1 MAKCPKCGKTYAQGR
16 GALSRRDNKTEIC
29 PDCGYKEAAE
39 DAEKTFSIK
48 RKIIM
53 EIKIFNLKLKNFKGI
68 KELEVVFNGQNTNI
82 YGKKCNWKNNN
93 I

>member
-1 MAKCPKCGKTYAQGR
+1 MVKCPKCGKTYAQGR

-48 RKIIM
+48 RK
-53 EIKIFNLKLKNFKGI
+53 
-68 KELEVVFNGQNTNI
+68 
-82 YGKKCNWKNNN
+82 GK
-93 I
+93 